1 MYEHILCAVDGS
13 AASRRAVDEATE
25 LAERHDA
32 PLTVLTVEHE
42 IDSGE
47 LGTIGTDGAEDALQT
62 REDRKGERRIEE
74 SVADAGLD
82 RVEVSFEVVPGI
94 PHRTICE
101 FADDGDADLVVLG
114 SNGKDSI
121 GDYVLGST
129 SERVARRCE
138 TPVHI
143 V

>member
-1 MYEHILCAVDGS
+1 MYQHVVCAVDGS
-13 AASRRAVDEATE
+13 AASRRAVKEAVG

-32 PLTVLTVEHE
+32 RLTVLTVERD

-47 LGTIGTDGAEDALQT
+47 LDTLGTGGAEAALQNH
-62 REDRKGERRIEE
+62 EDRAGERRIAA
-74 SVADAGLD
+74 SVADADLD
-82 RVEVSFEVVPGI
+82 RIEVRFEVVAGI

-101 FADDGDADLVVLG
+101 FADGEADLVVLG

-129 SERVARRCE
+129 SERVARRCDV
-138 TPVHI
+138 PVH
-143 V
+143 VV